1 MKFTLPPA
9 IQGPLFAALS
19 WVMANRFPE
28 FTVAWCGFRLVA
40 AGLAMAG
47 LVIIAI
53 AIGAFIKAKTTINP
67 MNPDNAEKLV
77 TKGLYRISRN
87 PMYLGVLLLLLGW
100 VAYLQNIAG
109 FVPVILF
116 VVAMTL
122 FQIKPEEKAL
132 RKKFGHE
139 YDAYC
144 KRARRWI

>member
-19 WVMANRFPE
+19 WMIANRFSE
-28 FTVAWCGFRLVA
+28 FTVEWSGFPLVA
-40 AGLAMAG
+40 AGFGAAG
-47 LVIIAI
+47 LAIIAI

-67 MNPDNAEKLV
+67 MNPYKAETLV
-77 TKGLYRISRN
+77 IKGLYRISRN

-100 VAYLQNIAG
+100 AAYLQNMAG
-109 FVPVILF
+109 FAPVILF

-132 RKKFGHE
+132 RKKFGTE

-144 KRARRWI
+144 KRVRRWI